1 MSITNKQLVEYVKGQ
16 IGRPYWFGTFG
27 QKASTSLLT
36 AKRKQY
42 PSYYEDADFALQFG
56 KKVHDCGGLIKGA
69 IFCDGAID
77 AAPKYNKKYDV
88 DSDTMLNQCSESGSI
103 SSIPEI
109 EGALVF
115 KKGHVGVYIG
125 GGKVVEARGHRYGV
139 IESNLGDM
147 PWTNW
152 GKHKDIEYIVENKA
166 EMVVPECTGTITH
179 WAETVVP
186 EVPKEKITN
195 YTVEAGD
202 TLSGICGRF
211 GVNMDD
217 VVRWNNISNPNIIRV
232 GLVLTLVGVV
242 NNVVTL
248 TVNANGGLRLRETP
262 NGTIILTMPNGS
274 NVEKI
279 GADGNWYKVKYNGY
293 TGYSHSDYLK

>member
-16 IGRPYWFGTFG
+16 IGRPYWFGCFG
-27 QKASTSLLT
+27 QKSNASLLT

-166 EMVVPECTGTITH
+166 ETPQIDVPT
-179 WAETVVP
+179 
-186 EVPKEKITN
+186 EKTTN

-211 GVNMDD
+211 SVNMDD
-217 VVRWNNISNPNIIRV
+217 VVIWNNISNPNIIRV
-232 GLVLTLVGVV
+232 GQVLTLVGEA

-262 NGTIILTMPNGS
+262 NGTIILVMPNGAK
-274 NVEKI
+274 VEKI
-279 GADGNWYKVKYNGY
+279 GADGNWYKVNYNGK
-293 TGYSHSDYLK
+293 TGYCHSDYLI

>member
-16 IGRPYWFGTFG
+16 IGRPYWFGCFG
-27 QKASTSLLT
+27 QKATSSLLN

-42 PSYYEDADFALQFG
+42 PSYYTADDFKNQYG
-56 KKVHDCGGLIKGA
+56 QKVHDCGGLIKGA
-69 IFCDGAID
+69 IFCEGAID
-77 AAPKYNKKYDV
+77 AVSKYNKKYDV

-103 SSIPEI
+103 GSIPEI
-109 EGALVF
+109 EGVLVF

-125 GGKVVEARGHRYGV
+125 GGKVVEARGHKYGV

-166 EMVVPECTGTITH
+166 ETPQIDVPT
-179 WAETVVP
+179 
-186 EVPKEKITN
+186 EKTTN
-195 YTVEAGD
+195 YTVNAGD
-202 TLSGICGRF
+202 TLSGICGSF

-232 GLVLTLVGVV
+232 GQVLSLVGEA
-242 NNVVTL
+242 NKVVTL

-262 NGTIILTMPNGS
+262 NGTIILVIPNGAT
-274 NVEKI
+274 VEKI
-279 GADGNWYKVKYNGY
+279 GADGNWYKVNYNGK
-293 TGYSHSDYLK
+293 TGYCHSDYLK

>member
-16 IGRPYWFGTFG
+16 IGRPYWFGCFG

-36 AKRKQY
+36 SKRKQY

-88 DSDTMLNQCSESGSI
+88 DSDTMLTQCSESGAI
-103 SSIPEI
+103 GTLPEI
-109 EGALVF
+109 EGVLVF
-115 KKGHVGVYIG
+115 KKGHVGVYVG
-125 GGKVVEARGHRYGV
+125 NGNVVEARGHRYGV
-139 IESNLGDM
+139 LESKLNDVG
-147 PWTNW
+147 WTHW

-166 EMVVPECTGTITH
+166 E
-179 WAETVVP
+179 TVVP
-186 EVPKEKITN
+186 EVPTEKITS
-195 YTVEAGD
+195 YTVKSGD

-211 GVNMDD
+211 GVKMDD
-217 VVRWNNISNPNIIRV
+217 VVLWNNISNPNIMLV
-232 GLVLTLVGVV
+232 GLVLTLVGAT
-242 NNVVTL
+242 NKVVTL

-279 GADGNWYKVKYNGY
+279 GADGEWYKVKYNGY

>member
-1 MSITNKQLVEYVKGQ
+1 MSITNKQLVAYVKGQ
-16 IGRPYWFGTFG
+16 IGRPYWFGCFG
-27 QKASTSLLT
+27 QKSNASLLT

-56 KKVHDCGGLIKGA
+56 KKVHDCCGLIKGA
-69 IFCDGAID
+69 IFCDGALD
-77 AAPKYNKKYDV
+77 AVPKYNKKYDV

-103 SSIPEI
+103 GSIPEI
-109 EGALVF
+109 EGVLVF

-125 GGKVVEARGHRYGV
+125 GGKVVEARGHKYGV
-139 IESNLGDM
+139 IESNLGYM

-166 EMVVPECTGTITH
+166 E
-179 WAETVVP
+179 TVVP
-186 EVPKEKITN
+186 DVPTEKTTN
-195 YTVEAGD
+195 YTVNAGD

-232 GLVLTLVGVV
+232 GQVLSLVGEA
-242 NNVVTL
+242 NKVVTL

-262 NGTIILTMPNGS
+262 NGTIILVMPNGAT
-274 NVEKI
+274 VEKI
-279 GADGNWYKVKYNGY
+279 GADGNWYKVKYNGK
-293 TGYSHSDYLK
+293 TGYCHSDYLK

>member
-16 IGRPYWFGTFG
+16 IGRPYWFGCFG
-27 QKASTSLLT
+27 QKSNASLLT

-125 GGKVVEARGHRYGV
+125 NGKVVEARGHRYGV
-139 IESNLGDM
+139 LESNLNEVG
-147 PWTNW
+147 WTHW

-166 EMVVPECTGTITH
+166 ETPQIDVPT
-179 WAETVVP
+179 
-186 EVPKEKITN
+186 EKTTN
-195 YTVEAGD
+195 YTVNAGD
-202 TLSGICGRF
+202 TVSGICGRF
-211 GVNMDD
+211 GVNMYD
-217 VVRWNNISNPNIIRV
+217 VVRWNNITNPNIILV
-232 GLVLTLVGVV
+232 GKVLTLVGEA

-248 TVNANGGLRLRETP
+248 TVNANGGLRLREAP

-279 GADGNWYKVKYNGY
+279 GADGEWYKVKYNGY
-293 TGYSHSDYLK
+293 TGYSHSDYLV

>member
-1 MSITNKQLVEYVKGQ
+1 MSITNVELVHYAQGQ

-36 AKRKQY
+36 SKRKQY
-42 PSYYEDADFALQFG
+42 PNYYTDSDFSSQAKAGQ
-56 KKVHDCGGLIKGA
+56 KVHDCGGVIKGA
-69 IFCDGAID
+69 LMSPNADPNAIV
-77 AAPKYNKKYDV
+77 KYNAKYDV

-103 SSIPEI
+103 GSIPEI
-109 EGALVF
+109 EGVLVF

-125 GGKVVEARGHRYGV
+125 DGKVVEARGHKYGV

-166 EMVVPECTGTITH
+166 ETPQIDVPT
-179 WAETVVP
+179 
-186 EVPKEKITN
+186 EKTTN
-195 YTVEAGD
+195 YTVNAGD

-232 GLVLTLVGVV
+232 GQVLTLVGEA

-274 NVEKI
+274 KVEKI
-279 GADGNWYKVKYNGY
+279 GEDGQWYKVKYNGY
-293 TGYSHSDYLK
+293 TGYSHSDYLI